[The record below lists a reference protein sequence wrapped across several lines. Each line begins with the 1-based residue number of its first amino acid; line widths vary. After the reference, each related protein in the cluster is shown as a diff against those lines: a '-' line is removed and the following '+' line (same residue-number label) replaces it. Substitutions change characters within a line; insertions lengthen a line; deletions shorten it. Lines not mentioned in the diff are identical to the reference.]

1 MHRVFDNLISYFSP
15 KRRDVRYIFS
25 INSGRAGSGY
35 LAELLGTAEQVTAYH
50 EAEPT
55 MTGAYLDMIN
65 KQPYGETFRSRRIK
79 EHAIRKISRTLPPGG
94 IYCETNHMFIKTFF
108 DVIVRGFENVELV
121 VLRRDLSHVLKSFI
135 ELGYFSPK
143 NTAWPDWMSSP
154 NAVTASLPCIG
165 ADHEL
170 DQYDLCIGYLF
181 DMEARTLRF
190 QREYPQVPTH
200 EVRIEDLSSYNKV
213 EALFSALR
221 IVPTAATRELTG
233 QRIKARTK
241 SKKAYDNPADLS
253 YCKDRIARY
262 QKIASGKGIVLPT
275 TVALSSIP

>member
-1 MHRVFDNLISYFSP
+1 MRRTFGNVISYFLP
-15 KRRDVRYIFS
+15 KRRDIRYIFS

-35 LAELLGTAEQVTAYH
+35 LAELLGTAERATAFH

-65 KQPYGETFRSRRIK
+65 KRPYQETFRLRRIK

-108 DVIVRGFENVELV
+108 DVIVRGFDNVELV
-121 VLRRDLSHVLKSFI
+121 ILRRDLSHVLKSFI

-154 NAVTASLPCIG
+154 NAVTAALPCIG
-165 ADHEL
+165 TDSVL
-170 DQYDLCIGYLF
+170 DQYDLCVGYLF
-181 DMEARTLRF
+181 DIEARTLRF
-190 QREYPQVPTH
+190 QREYPQVRTH
-200 EVRIEDLSSYNKV
+200 EVRIEDLSNYANV

-221 IVPTAATRELTG
+221 IVPTSATRELTG
-233 QRIKARTK
+233 QRINARSK
-241 SKKAYDNPADLS
+241 SKKGYDNPADLS
-253 YCKDRIARY
+253 YCRDRIVRY
-262 QKIASGKGIVLPT
+262 QKLASEKGIVLPAT
-275 TVALSSIP
+275 AALSSIP